1 MCTRLMRMV
10 DADQVFS
17 PGLAIYTE
25 WWSRYV
31 VKRGIGIETFAL
43 EVSRSGA
50 DLLRTSVL
58 GPVVWEDRSTGR
70 CTDVG
75 VGNLLDK
82 YTA

>member
-1 MCTRLMRMV
+1 MV
-10 DADQVFS
+10 DADQVFW
-17 PGLAIYTE
+17 PGLAMYTE

-43 EVSRSGA
+43 GVSRRGG
-50 DLLRTSVL
+50 DLLSTSVL
-58 GPVVWEDRSTGR
+58 GPVVWEDRATGR